1 MKKDFLN
8 IHPQFIVD
16 QNGKKTGVIMNI
28 ETFEELIEKIEDLY
42 FGSLAHQNLQD
53 KTKFQDF
60 EEFKKKLLK

>member
-1 MKKDFLN
+1 MKHIID

-42 FGSLAHQNLQD
+42 FGSLAHQNLPD
-53 KTKFQDF
+53 KTKFDDF
-60 EEFKKKLLK
+60 ETFKKNLLK